1 MKPLKGW
8 KNLSHDRGFMN
19 ENTGQILIV
28 KKKEFGDHYLV
39 WLFPD
44 QTDDDSKGRK
54 ISPEFQTSS
63 KAEAFAIDWMKKNH
77 DGTK

>member
-1 MKPLKGW
+1 
-8 KNLSHDRGFMN
+8 MN
-19 ENTGQILIV
+19 DSTGQILIV

-39 WLFPD
+39 WLFLD

-63 KAEAFAIDWMKKNH
+63 KAEAFALDWMKKNH
-77 DGTK
+77 NGAQ